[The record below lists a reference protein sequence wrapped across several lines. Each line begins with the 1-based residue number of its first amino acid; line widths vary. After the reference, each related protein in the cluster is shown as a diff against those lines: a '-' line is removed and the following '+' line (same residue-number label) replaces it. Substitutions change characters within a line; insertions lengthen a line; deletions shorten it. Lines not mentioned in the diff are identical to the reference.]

1 MIELVSQPGTEPTIR
16 WWCADCAAVCSALT
30 EDEEACADCGSDL
43 LEQLPEAWSA
53 SSAVR
58 VVADFH
64 RQEGVE
70 LEDAAGA
77 LLPLIRTPED
87 LCRWLAVVVGS
98 PGAELDCAR
107 HLSLENELQEVA
119 QHLLSELGESEAR
132 LGRLEAWVR
141 EQALV
146 AGLPLVVTTAA
157 ERVVHLSPQELVLAL
172 GEAAARGREAPT
184 PAPLVGTFIIQLD
197 NGTPVAAPGRGLNL
211 AHQAA
216 PALTSTYEP
225 TGELPCDPTADALG
239 DVFQERARQ
248 VVRWGRQHHRRD
260 ITNFSLCLT
269 PGQREPQPDAEL
281 ASRVG
286 ELRALVQAQA
296 ASPWGSAWSCILL
309 KEVAEAFEAAQ
320 DMLTGSHPP
329 GISDRTKLRNELVQV
344 AAVAIAWVEALDE
357 APDAAPESF
366 TGALIAAERERD
378 RLSAEV
384 EGHQAA
390 ARRAVGLLQRTAGA
404 LRALD
409 AEVQAGS
416 WRGAEQHLGAPLS
429 DQTLR
434 GLADHLEGELRRTG
448 GRA

>member
-1 MIELVSQPGTEPTIR
+1 MFELVPETTDRPIE
-16 WWCADCAAVCSALT
+16 WWCADCAAMCIVNDESRCTGCDGDLT
-30 EDEEACADCGSDL
+30 VE
-43 LEQLPEAWSA
+43 LPQPWSQV
-53 SSAVR
+53 SRVRAVAEHCR
-58 VVADFH
+58 END
-64 RQEGVE
+64 VE

-141 EQALV
+141 EQALA
-146 AGLPLVVTTAA
+146 AGLPLAVTTAA
-157 ERVVHLSPQELVLAL
+157 ERVVHLSPQDLVLAL
-172 GEAAARGREAPT
+172 GEAAARGRDPAELGPTLEQTQQDMGDWRARFHLLESRVAEQVRLAGLPLTATTAAGDKYALESWELLEALGHAAVLGIKAPA
-184 PAPLVGTFIIQLD
+184 PAPLAGTLTLTH
-197 NGTPVAAPGRGLNL
+197 GLEALAAYEAG
-211 AHQAA
+211 A
-216 PALTSTYEP
+216 PARP
-225 TGELPCDPTADALG
+225 ADPTAD
-239 DVFQERARQ
+239 
-248 VVRWGRQHHRRD
+248 
-260 ITNFSLCLT
+260 
-269 PGQREPQPDAEL
+269 
-281 ASRVG
+281 
-286 ELRALVQAQA
+286 ELRDLRA
-296 ASPWGSAWSCILL
+296 
-309 KEVAEAFEAAQ
+309 EV
-320 DMLTGSHPP
+320 
-329 GISDRTKLRNELVQV
+329 
-344 AAVAIAWVEALDE
+344 
-357 APDAAPESF
+357 
-366 TGALIAAERERD
+366 D

-404 LRALD
+404 LRVLD

-434 GLADHLEGELRRTG
+434 GLADHVEGELRRIG